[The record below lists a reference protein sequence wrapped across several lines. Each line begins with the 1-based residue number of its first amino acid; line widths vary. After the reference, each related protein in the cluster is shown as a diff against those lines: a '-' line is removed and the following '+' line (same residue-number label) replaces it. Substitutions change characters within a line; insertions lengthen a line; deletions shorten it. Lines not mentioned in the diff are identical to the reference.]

1 MPIAAASCIHHERG
15 CMDEDQGTCWMK
27 GRPRPNCCSS
37 SSGSGSSTVDPGSGG
52 GGTEQQRRQQV
63 SLHLVLDVDAGSL
76 TVYRNDALLG
86 QLLLPKLL
94 QDDDRPIHLDVQ
106 QQRRRA
112 GTAAEAEAEAAL
124 LQRES
129 RSRGGDGWVWVV
141 ELSEAG
147 QSVRV
152 QCREPRLSP
161 LPMLHAPP
169 PLI

>member
-1 MPIAAASCIHHERG
+1 M
-15 CMDEDQGTCWMK
+15 
-27 GRPRPNCCSS
+27 
-37 SSGSGSSTVDPGSGG
+37 
-52 GGTEQQRRQQV
+52 
-63 SLHLVLDVDAGSL
+63 LDVDAGSL

-86 QLLLPKLL
+86 QLLLPTLL
-94 QDDDRPIHLDVQ
+94 QDDDRPIYLDVQ
-106 QQRRRA
+106 QQRRRRRRP
-112 GTAAEAEAEAAL
+112 GTPAEAEAEAAL

-129 RSRGGDGWVWVV
+129 RSRGSDGWVWVV